1 MLMDLTKYNTE
12 RTAIAKEAVLAVP
25 KLIKEMK
32 LNKLF
37 ICLIGVR
44 QAPFLAIP
52 C

>member
-1 MLMDLTKYNTE
+1 MNNTTSCYNYNGSG
-12 RTAIAKEAVLAVP
+12 IAEEAVLAVS

-44 QAPFLAIP
+44 QAAFLAIP